1 MIHTETDLRRR
12 KRIDV
17 MKVVVPTETK
27 FYRDGDGRVRPCQPV
42 HTTEFWERYLNVF
55 DEVIFTGRIVDQAPK
70 TLPAIN
76 NCRLRFE
83 DISLS
88 GCLSA
93 VLKAVVRLRRL
104 LAGNPRAA
112 VCLRMPTVASA
123 IAGLECVLRGRP
135 FGVEVVGDPYTAL
148 HQPGGGLGLAAARW
162 FLSLS
167 QRYLCQKAVATAY
180 VTEHVLQ
187 NMYPPGH
194 DRFTTSYSTITLGD
208 CNFRQRLCVR
218 QHAATLIN
226 VGSMG
231 KTLYKGQD
239 VLIEA
244 VGQLVHEIPNL
255 KLALV
260 GDGESRS
267 QLERLVEKKGLGDRV
282 VFCGHV
288 TDRSKLESLLDEAD
302 LFAFPSRTEGLPKA
316 LIEAMARGLPAV
328 GTRAGGIVELLPQ
341 SQLCEVGDVVGLA
354 RLIRES
360 FGQRDKLLAHGIR
373 NFKKA
378 REFEITKIIERRRLY
393 YKKVHEE
400 TARWV
405 LGDKIEQSLKDQ
417 EAGLVV
423 RSRE

>member
-1 MIHTETDLRRR
+1 MEVI
-12 KRIDV
+12 
-17 MKVVVPTETK
+17 VPTEAK
-27 FYRDGDGRVRPCQPV
+27 FCCDADGRVRPCQPV
-42 HTTEFWERYLNVF
+42 HTTEFWERYLDVF
-55 DEVIFTGRIVDQAPK
+55 DEVIFTGRIIDQGSK

-76 NCRLRFE
+76 NSKLRFE

-93 VLKAVVRLRRL
+93 LLRPVVRLRRL
-104 LAGNPRAA
+104 LAGKPRAA

-135 FGVEVVGDPYTAL
+135 FGVEVVGDPFTAL
-148 HQPGGGLGLAAARW
+148 QQQGGGLGLEAARW
-162 FLSLS
+162 FLCLA
-167 QRYLCQKAVATAY
+167 QRYLCRKAVATAY

-187 NMYPPGH
+187 KIYPPGH
-194 DRFTTSYSTITLGD
+194 GKFTTSFSTITLSD
-208 CNFRQRLCVR
+208 CNFRKRPCVR
-218 QHAATLIN
+218 QQSATLIN

-244 VGQLVHEIPNL
+244 VGRLGQEIPNL
-255 KLALV
+255 KLLLV
-260 GDGESRS
+260 GDGESRN
-267 QLERLVEKKGLGDRV
+267 QLEQLVEKRRLGDRV

-341 SQLCEVGDVVGLA
+341 SQLCEVGDIPGLA
-354 RLIRES
+354 QLIREL
-360 FGQRDKLLAHGIR
+360 FRDRKKLLANGMQ
-373 NFKKA
+373 NYEKA
-378 REFEITKIIERRRLY
+378 KEFELSHIVGRRRTY
-393 YKKVHEE
+393 YGKV
-400 TARWV
+400 
-405 LGDKIEQSLKDQ
+405 Q
-417 EAGLVV
+417 EAAVK
-423 RSRE
+423 R